1 MTGESSSRDTA
12 RRFFPEIAVGGF
24 SRVDGTVEFYQRIG
38 ALVDETS
45 VVVDLGAGR
54 GAFADDT
61 SDYRRH
67 LRDLK
72 PRVGRLI
79 GLDVDEAVLDNKSVD
94 EAHVIS
100 PSGRLPL
107 EDSSVD
113 LVLSDFVFE
122 HVTDPAALVKE
133 LTRVVKP
140 GGWVCART
148 PNRRGY
154 IGIGARLVPNRW
166 HVKALRRIQPQK
178 PAEDTFDV
186 AYKLNTRADLRA
198 HFPEDRYEHYVY
210 TMNNEP
216 AYAAGSV
223 VGWRL
228 TMLLFALTPRQS
240 GAVLYVFLRR
250 R

>member
-1 MTGESSSRDTA
+1 MTGEGGGRDIA
-12 RRFFPEIAVGGF
+12 SRFFPEIAAGGF
-24 SRVDGTVEFYQRIG
+24 SRVDGTVEFYQRIS
-38 ALVDETS
+38 ALVDDTS

-54 GAFADDT
+54 GAFVEGT
-61 SDYRRH
+61 SDYRRRLRH
-67 LRDLK
+67 LQ

-79 GLDVDEAVLDNKSVD
+79 GLDVDDAVLGNKTVD
-94 EAHVIS
+94 EAHVIE
-100 PSGRLPL
+100 PSGPLPL
-107 EDSSVD
+107 ADESVD

-122 HVTDPAALVKE
+122 HVTDPAALASE

-166 HVKALRRIQPQK
+166 HVKALRRIQPHK

-186 AYKLNTRADLRA
+186 AYTLNTRADLKA

-216 AYAAGSV
+216 AYAGGSAL
-223 VGWRL
+223 GWRL

-240 GAVLYVFLRR
+240 GAVLYVFLRKR
-250 R
+250 